1 MVSATNQLKMLAPDG
16 KRRLTDTLD
25 AEGIAAIAKTIRNV
39 KAAKF
44 LDWLTFGD
52 NTFSTTSSRR

>member
-1 MVSATNQLKMLAPDG
+1 MLAPDG

-25 AEGIAAIAKTIRNV
+25 AEGTAALAKTIRNV